1 MGKTI
6 HSRKEPHVIHEELVQ
21 VTKWKL
27 IRGKN
32 RKNLLDLVRINTE
45 LAVSQATKKAFKK
58 VSKDLNSA
66 ISALT
71 NLKGIGVQTAS
82 AVLCAGYPEYCPF
95 MADEAMLATPGVEAS
110 DYTHAEF
117 VNFAT
122 QIKSCT
128 DKLKELD
135 PETKWTPHKVELTLW
150 THAIAKDLKPAI
162 LSAMPL
168 PDGSP
173 RQVIVDDEAT
183 SPSASTNT
191 DSSNVPVNG
200 TNGNGKLHNGTN
212 GSALDED
219 SNNSGPASV
228 SGDEKSNDDSSSGS
242 TPVQGEGDD
251 SSQSVEFR
259 TPHQLSSPNHL
270 NNNNPLATSNN
281 GNSNNLTTT
290 TTTTSTPST
299 PQQHQMTQHNSVTTA
314 SNGSNS
320 SCSSTNATNG
330 SNSNHGNGNSLG
342 SGEESLEGDNSRN
355 VPTLFSAES
364 NGDASNLSSIIDE
377 ASASSIASLG
387 TNTADSTSI
396 PDSVTSKVALT
407 SSTAGDL
414 ASHEPAL
421 KKIRAE

>member
-173 RQVIVDDEAT
+173 REVMVDDEAI

-191 DSSNVPVNG
+191 DSSTVPVNG
-200 TNGNGKLHNGTN
+200 TNGNGKLHNGSN

-228 SGDEKSNDDSSSGS
+228 SGDEKSNDGSSSGS
-242 TPVQGEGDD
+242 TPGQGEGDD

-270 NNNNPLATSNN
+270 NNLATSNN
-281 GNSNNLTTT
+281 GNSNSNNLTQQQ
-290 TTTTSTPST
+290 
-299 PQQHQMTQHNSVTTA
+299 QQHQMTQHNSVTTA

-387 TNTADSTSI
+387 TNTADSTSL
-396 PDSVTSKVALT
+396 PESVTSKVALT